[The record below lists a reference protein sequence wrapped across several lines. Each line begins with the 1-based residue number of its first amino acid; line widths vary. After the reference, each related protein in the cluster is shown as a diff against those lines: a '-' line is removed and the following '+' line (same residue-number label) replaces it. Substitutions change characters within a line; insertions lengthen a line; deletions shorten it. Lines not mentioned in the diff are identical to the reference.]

1 VKGIVVDANSKR
13 DVWGRGDDGL
23 IDVHAHYTTPDYVA
37 RAVAS
42 GHRRPDGMPEQAW
55 PDWTLDAQ
63 LDFMDSMGIT
73 QSYLSISSP
82 GVHFGDDA
90 SARTTAREVND
101 AAASLVEAHPDRF
114 GFFASLPLPD
124 IDGGCAE
131 LCRAVD
137 DLGARGAIMLS
148 NAGGV
153 YLGHPSLTPV
163 LEELDRR
170 SSVLFVHP
178 TRAPCLDEVAC
189 GRPAPMIEFLFDTAR
204 SVLDYIL
211 SGAAQRFPN
220 INVIVPDCG
229 GVLPLLIDRVNLYQT
244 LGHTG
249 EHEAVS
255 AALRRFY
262 VELAGRPSSATQIV
276 AMNEVFSSTHV
287 LYGSD
292 FPWTPAGM
300 VDPLVRSLDSVL
312 GSSWRRRSRDNAD
325 RLMGTGA

>member
-1 VKGIVVDANSKR
+1 MALSA
-13 DVWGRGDDGL
+13 DDGL
-23 IDVHAHYTTPDYVA
+23 IDVHAHYTTPHYIA
-37 RAVAS
+37 RATAS
-42 GHRRPDGMPEQAW
+42 GHRRADGMTEQAW
-55 PDWTLDAQ
+55 PNWTVEAQ
-63 LDFMDSMGIT
+63 LDFMDSAGIA

-90 SARTTAREVND
+90 LARTLAREVND
-101 AAASLVEAHPDRF
+101 AAAAHVEAHPDRF
-114 GFFASLPLPD
+114 GFFASMPLPD
-124 IDGGCAE
+124 VDGGCAE

-137 DLGARGAIMLS
+137 DLGAQGVIMLS
-148 NAGGV
+148 NARGV

-170 SSVLFVHP
+170 SSVLLVHP
-178 TRAPCLDEVAC
+178 TYAPCFEEVAC
-189 GRPAPMIEFLFDTAR
+189 GRPGPMIEFLFDTAR

-229 GVLPLLIDRVNLYQT
+229 GVLPLLIDRVNLFQSI
-244 LGHTG
+244 GQTG

-262 VELAGRPSSATQIV
+262 VDLAGRPSSATQIV

-292 FPWTPAGM
+292 FPWMPAEM
-300 VDPLVRSLDSVL
+300 INPLAKNLDGVL

-325 RLMGTGA
+325 RLMGAATCRARP